1 MVETTLKTFKI
12 PIQIIRDL
20 QAMIAVTG
28 EVKATEMLFDKI
40 MEGIVA
46 EKKGTLKTMAK
57 DLVSKP
63 LFEALIKWLSNTDDR
78 DFINNRVYIYNSA
91 IYCRDLFK
99 DIYGIKEKKKYGP
112 RKSKV
117 PVL

>member
-1 MVETTLKTFKI
+1 MVEATLKTFRV
-12 PIQIIRDL
+12 PVQILRDL
-20 QAMIAVTG
+20 HEMVKVTG
-28 EVKATEMLFDKI
+28 EVKATEMLFGKI
-40 MEGIVA
+40 MEGMVT

-99 DIYGIKEKKKYGP
+99 DIYGMKEK
-112 RKSKV
+112 RKHDTRKNKV
-117 PVL
+117 PIL